1 MAARQR
7 ERPVRRAGC
16 AGQAS
21 HAKAASGRHSRPH
34 IAYANTRSAPGTIS
48 TLSGALPLSSPS
60 RSSGSGPSYSIENE
74 RTWWYPMHGSDT
86 CEPSNCKGRS
96 ESVAAGGR
104 KTERPIPT
112 LPST

>member
-1 MAARQR
+1 
-7 ERPVRRAGC
+7 
-16 AGQAS
+16 
-21 HAKAASGRHSRPH
+21 
-34 IAYANTRSAPGTIS
+34 
-48 TLSGALPLSSPS
+48 
-60 RSSGSGPSYSIENE
+60 
-74 RTWWYPMHGSDT
+74 MHGSDT